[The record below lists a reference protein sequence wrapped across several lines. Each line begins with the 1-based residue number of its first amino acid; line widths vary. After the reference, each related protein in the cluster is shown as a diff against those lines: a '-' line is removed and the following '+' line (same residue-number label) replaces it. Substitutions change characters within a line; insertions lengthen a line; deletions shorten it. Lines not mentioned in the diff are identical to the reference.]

1 MSVSN
6 VSTFLAVGALILLA
20 CVIAVWTVRL
30 LAVVS
35 PGARRVYDSIRLSIE
50 GKGLLLAW
58 LMALIAMV
66 GSLYYSQVAGFLP
79 CEYCWY
85 QRIAMYPI
93 VVILGIALLKK
104 DHGIRPYVYGLAIP
118 GGLISTYHYL
128 VERFPDLQVGE
139 CNLCIPC
146 SVAWFMKFDL
156 VSIAFMAF
164 VCFAV
169 IVTVLALDGKPVV
182 APQPPAPES
191 AEQKEPPA

>member
-1 MSVSN
+1 MSVST

-30 LAVVS
+30 LAFVS
-35 PGARRVYDSIRLSIE
+35 PRARRVYDSIRLSLE
-50 GKGLLLAW
+50 GRGMLLAW
-58 LMALIAMV
+58 IMALIAML
-66 GSLYYSQVAGFLP
+66 GSLYYSQIAGLLP

-104 DHGIRPYVYGLAIP
+104 DRGIRPYVYGLAIP

-169 IVTVLALDGKPVV
+169 IVTVLALDGKPVS
-182 APQPPAPES
+182 APPAAPPPL
-191 AEQKEPPA
+191 EQKEPTA

>member
-1 MSVSN
+1 MSVST

-35 PGARRVYDSIRLSIE
+35 PRARRVYDSIRLSLE
-50 GKGLLLAW
+50 GRGMLLAW
-58 LMALIAMV
+58 IMALIAML
-66 GSLYYSQVAGFLP
+66 GSLYYSQIAGFLP

-104 DHGIRPYVYGLAIP
+104 DRGIRPYVYGLAIP

-169 IVTVLALDGKPVV
+169 IVTVLALDGKPVS
-182 APQPPAPES
+182 APPPAPPPH
-191 AEQKEPPA
+191 EQKAPTA

>member
-1 MSVSN
+1 MSVST

-35 PGARRVYDSIRLSIE
+35 PRARRVYDSIRLSLE
-50 GKGLLLAW
+50 GRGMLLAW
-58 LMALIAMV
+58 IMALIAML
-66 GSLYYSQVAGFLP
+66 GSLYYSQIAGFLP

-104 DHGIRPYVYGLAIP
+104 DRGIRPYVYGLAIP

-169 IVTVLALDGKPVV
+169 IVTVLALDGKPVS
-182 APQPPAPES
+182 APPAALPPV
-191 AEQKEPPA
+191 EQKEPTA

>member
-1 MSVSN
+1 M
-6 VSTFLAVGALILLA
+6 
-20 CVIAVWTVRL
+20 
-30 LAVVS
+30 
-35 PGARRVYDSIRLSIE
+35 
-50 GKGLLLAW
+50 LLAW
-58 LMALIAMV
+58 IMALIAML
-66 GSLYYSQVAGFLP
+66 GSLYYSQIAGLLP

-104 DHGIRPYVYGLAIP
+104 DRGIRPYVYGLAIP

-169 IVTVLALDGKPVV
+169 IVTVLALDRKPVS
-182 APQPPAPES
+182 APPAAPPPL
-191 AEQKEPPA
+191 EQKEPTA

>member
-1 MSVSN
+1 MSVSTI
-6 VSTFLAVGALILLA
+6 STFLAVGALILLA

-30 LAVVS
+30 LAIVS
-35 PGARRVYDSIRLSIE
+35 PRARRVYDSIRLSIE
-50 GKGLLLAW
+50 GRGMLLAW

-93 VVILGIALLKK
+93 VLLLGIALLKK
-104 DHGIRPYVYGLAIP
+104 DRGIRPYVYGLAIP

-169 IVTVLALDGKPVV
+169 IVTVLALDGRPLS
-182 APQPPAPES
+182 APQPPAPEP
-191 AEQKEPPA
+191 AESKEPTA

>member
-1 MSVSN
+1 M
-6 VSTFLAVGALILLA
+6 
-20 CVIAVWTVRL
+20 
-30 LAVVS
+30 
-35 PGARRVYDSIRLSIE
+35 
-50 GKGLLLAW
+50 LLAW
-58 LMALIAMV
+58 IMALIAML
-66 GSLYYSQVAGFLP
+66 GSLYYSQIAGLLP

-104 DHGIRPYVYGLAIP
+104 DRGIRPYVYGLAIP

-169 IVTVLALDGKPVV
+169 IVTVLALDGKPVS
-182 APQPPAPES
+182 PPPPAPVPL
-191 AEQKEPPA
+191 EQKEPTA